1 MPPREVEAN
10 DLRLSC
16 RSLGNKIVTVD
27 IIGELEVHNFP
38 VLRETLQELFHE
50 GFRYFIVGMEQCDFL
65 GTPGVGVLARA
76 FKTIY
81 RAGGRMT
88 LVCTQ
93 ERILKILR
101 ITGLTQVFLTYRSM
115 DEAIAD
121 HALNRDSRLWSE
133 RRPQPDWEEISG
145 NWLPIRIYL
154 ADEHDHQTV
163 EDAVVGLAESMNIE
177 VIYPFDP
184 IIGSWYRELLARI
197 KRSDS
202 LPTFDEQAAGVTRA
216 ISNHLVNKGQAEI
229 DSTLADAVAKLA
241 TSIGDRDAVIQ
252 IGSIFFVQCKCTIAA
267 RNLTPAELM
276 HLDRNPA
283 LLRDPAEALQ
293 HLQELNSAAHPP
305 LTGRPVGG

>member
-10 DLRLSC
+10 HLRLSC
-16 RSLGNKIVTVD
+16 RPLGNKVVTVD
-27 IIGELEVHNFP
+27 VIGELDAYTSP
-38 VLRETLQELFHE
+38 VLRETFQELFAE
-50 GFRYFIVGMEQCDFL
+50 GARYFIVGMEQCDFL
-65 GTPGVGVLARA
+65 DSTGGGVLAES
-76 FKTIY
+76 FMMVY
-81 RAGGRMT
+81 RAGGRMS
-88 LVCTQ
+88 LVCTH
-93 ERILKILR
+93 ERILKMIR
-101 ITGLTQVFLTYRSM
+101 ITGLSKVFLTYRTM
-115 DEAIAD
+115 DEAVAD

-154 ADEHDHQTV
+154 ADEHDHQSV

-216 ISNHLVNKGQAEI
+216 INNHLVNKGQAEI

-305 LTGRPVGG
+305 LTGRPAGG